1 MDEQTAGIIARKPA
15 RMPEFAAPG
24 GTSPFFRIGLIFFL
38 ASGLLCGGLYF
49 YRNFLSNSL
58 QEKKTTLADL
68 EVEFE
73 PSLIT
78 EVQRVSSAIS
88 ASKEI
93 LAKRVF
99 QTRLFAILEEKTIPQ
114 ISFGTFS
121 YAHDKKSLVLVGEAA
136 SYADIARQSSV
147 FETADEIKEVMFS
160 NLLLKETG
168 NVSFTLTINFK

>member
-1 MDEQTAGIIARKPA
+1 MDDQIQTITRRPV
-15 RMPEFAAPG
+15 RTSEFATPG
-24 GTSPFFRIGLIFFL
+24 GTNPFFKIGLIFFL
-38 ASGLLCGGLYF
+38 ACGLLVGGLYF

-58 QEKKTTLADL
+58 QEKQTILSNL

-88 ASKEI
+88 ASKDI
-93 LAKRVF
+93 LSKRVF
-99 QTRLFAILEEKTIPQ
+99 QTKLFSILEEKTLPQ

-121 YAHDKKSLVLVGEAA
+121 YTHDKKSLVLVGEAA
-136 SYADIARQSSV
+136 SYADIARQSNV
-147 FETADEIKEVMFS
+147 FQSAPEIKEVLFS
-160 NLLLKETG
+160 NLILKETG

>member
-1 MDEQTAGIIARKPA
+1 MDEQIQTITRRPV
-15 RMPEFAAPG
+15 RMSEFATPG
-24 GTSPFFRIGLIFFL
+24 GGSPFFRIGLIFFL
-38 ASGLLCGGLYF
+38 ASGLLCGGLYV

-58 QEKKTTLADL
+58 EEKKSTLSSL

-73 PSLIT
+73 PSLIS

-88 ASKEI
+88 AAKDI

-99 QTRLFAILEEKTIPQ
+99 QTRLFTILEEKTLPQ

-121 YAHDKKSLVLVGEAA
+121 YAHDKKALVLVGEAG
-136 SYADIARQSSV
+136 SYADIARQSGV
-147 FETADEIKEVMFS
+147 FESSSEIKEVLFS
-160 NLLLKETG
+160 NLTLKETG